1 MDIPLHYNRKEMT
14 KSYLNIEDIRELKQ
28 LESLLKGQKTPDGL
42 MNLIRNPQFEFDLSL
57 SSRMLNY
64 HESNGFIRF
73 HREGSAGK
81 RRFSLAN
88 ALGFQFS
95 MYLKRSGFNN
105 DQIAQLNDSLN
116 TKDINGVSDWDRVV
130 YIGSVP
136 LGLVEIWI
144 KKVLNPIPGAGK
156 GNDIQLTTSEKEEY
170 FHLSKELR
178 ETFFN
183 GQGNIQL
190 QGKTASFLPHFV
202 YQIDKVRDELGWE
215 KISPDNFKMVNEFG
229 DEKAEK
235 FIDSNAVMA
244 IANLP
249 ASEYTKMY
257 DIIHK
262 DEKGNFYGIE
272 IKFLKINSGK
282 NLRCDKL
289 TQNTEQLKQAI
300 EDELKFFQKMRDK
313 LSKGR

>member
-1 MDIPLHYNRKEMT
+1 MT
-14 KSYLNIEDIRELKQ
+14 KSHLHIEKNEEFNQITI
-28 LESLLKGQKTPDGL
+28 LLDSQNEADGL
-42 MNLIRNPQFEFDLSL
+42 MNLIRNPQYEFDLNL

-73 HREGSAGK
+73 HREGTAGK
-81 RRFSLAN
+81 RRFSFVN

-95 MYLKRSGFNN
+95 LYLKRNELSN
-105 DQIAQLNDSLN
+105 DQIAQLNEILHQ
-116 TKDINGVSDWDRVV
+116 KGKNGASDWDLVV
-130 YIGSVP
+130 YYASVT
-136 LGLVEIWI
+136 LGQLEVWI
-144 KKVLNPIPGAGK
+144 KRTGNKIPGSGK
-156 GNDIQLTTSEKEEY
+156 GNDIELTTAQEEDF

-190 QGKTASFLPHFV
+190 KGKTASFLPNFV
-202 YQIDKVRDELGWE
+202 YQIDKVREKLGWD
-215 KISPDNFKMVNEFG
+215 KISPANYKLVEEFG
-229 DEKAEK
+229 EEKAEK
-235 FIDSNAVMA
+235 LIDSNAVMA

-249 ASEYTKMY
+249 ASEYSKMY
-257 DIIHK
+257 DIIHQ

-289 TQNTEQLKQAI
+289 TKNTEQLKQAI
-300 EDELKFFQKMRDK
+300 EDELRFFQKMKEK
-313 LSKGR
+313 LAKGS